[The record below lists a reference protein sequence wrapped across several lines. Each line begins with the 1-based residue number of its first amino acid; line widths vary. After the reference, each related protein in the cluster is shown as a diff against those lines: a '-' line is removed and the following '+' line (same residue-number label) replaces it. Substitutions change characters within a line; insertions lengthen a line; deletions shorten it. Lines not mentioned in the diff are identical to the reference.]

1 MTHPLSDELQS
12 LSDNDL
18 YNKLE
23 DLNKKYWMT
32 TNEQN
37 RSQIVMLLDDIKLE
51 QENRKIAEKKQE
63 NENNNLDN
71 LINIS

>member
-32 TNEQN
+32 TKEQI

>member
-32 TNEQN
+32 TNEQI